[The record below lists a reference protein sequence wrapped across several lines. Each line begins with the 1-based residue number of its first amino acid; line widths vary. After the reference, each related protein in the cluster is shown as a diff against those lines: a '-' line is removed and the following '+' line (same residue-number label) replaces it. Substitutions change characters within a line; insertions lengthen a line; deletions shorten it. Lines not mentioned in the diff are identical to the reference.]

1 MDKPS
6 VCHTEMD
13 HSHLL
18 LIVYPG
24 AKAQDF
30 LLVQVVTS
38 AEHNRPVATRYVQLC
53 RTKTFA
59 KVTQK

>member
-6 VCHTEMD
+6 VCHTETD
-13 HSHLL
+13 QSHLL
-18 LIVYPG
+18 LIVYLG

-53 RTKTFA
+53 
-59 KVTQK
+59 